1 MEGHV
6 ILTPKEEL
14 ERRLLS
20 FRILME
26 REGIDACF
34 LHYKVDYYYFSGTM
48 QDALMYIP
56 RESNPILFVKREIE
70 RAKRESQIE
79 NILPFKSYSDVR
91 DLLPSLRRVGLQL
104 DVLPFKEFIKF
115 KEVFDGPEFVDC
127 SPLIRELR
135 MRKSEFE
142 IMLLKRAS
150 MIQKSVY
157 DYAKSIIRE
166 GMSEIELGGLLEA
179 YAKTLGHE
187 GLLRMRSLNYEAYS
201 WHILSGESG
210 SVVSQSDSP
219 MGGYGLSPAF
229 PVGASRKRIRKGE
242 PILIDFG
249 VSYHGYHVDKTRVF
263 ALGSIPE
270 KFVLAQRVS
279 IEIEKRILDMIPKG
293 LKSKDLFELS
303 LRIAEDSGF
312 GKFFL
317 GYGKD
322 KVKFLAHGVGLELS
336 EPPYIAKNHDYRIEE
351 GSVLAIEPKFV
362 FPGEGACGV
371 ENTVLVKN
379 GICEILTD
387 SEEDIVIL

>member
-14 ERRLLS
+14 ERRLSS
-20 FRILME
+20 FRALME
-26 REGIDACF
+26 KNGIDACF

-56 RESNPILFVKREIE
+56 KESKPILFVRREVE
-70 RAKRESQIE
+70 RAKAESRIE
-79 NILPFKSYSDVR
+79 DILPFESYNQIKEHI
-91 DLLPSLRRVGLQL
+91 PELRRVGLQL
-104 DVLPFKEFIKF
+104 DVLPYREFGRF
-115 KEVFDGPEFVDC
+115 REVFDRFEIVDC

-135 MRKSEFE
+135 KRKSEFE
-142 IMLLKRAS
+142 IMLLRRAS
-150 MIQKSVY
+150 IIQKSVY

-187 GLLRMRSLNYEAYS
+187 GLLRIRSLNYEAYS

-229 PVGASRKRIRKGE
+229 PVGASRKRIKKGE

-249 VSYHGYHVDKTRVF
+249 VSYHGYHVDKTRIF

-270 KFVLAQRVS
+270 KFILAHKTS
-279 IEIEKRILDMIPKG
+279 MEIEKRVLEAIPKG
-293 LKSKDLFELS
+293 LSSNELFELS
-303 LRIAEDSGF
+303 IKIAEDSGF

-317 GYGKD
+317 GYGKG
-322 KVKFLAHGVGLELS
+322 KVKFLAHGVGLEIS
-336 EPPYIAKNHDYRIEE
+336 EPPYIARNHDYKIEE
-351 GSVLAIEPKFV
+351 GTVLAIEPKFV

-371 ENTVLVKN
+371 ENTVLIRN
-379 GICEILTD
+379 EDYEILTD
-387 SEEDIVIL
+387 SEEDLLIL